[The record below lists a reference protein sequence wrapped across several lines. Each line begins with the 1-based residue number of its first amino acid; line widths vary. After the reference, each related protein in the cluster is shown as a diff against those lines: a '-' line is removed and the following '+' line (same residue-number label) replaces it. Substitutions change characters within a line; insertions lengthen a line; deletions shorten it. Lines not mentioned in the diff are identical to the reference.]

1 MTKEWLRELQEMA
14 AVIQKLEVIDRQL
27 DKPEVDIIISTGCE
41 DMPLSDMSVRM
52 YPKFFDAFK
61 QFIRELLKIFSD
73 AFEQA

>member
-14 AVIQKLEVIDRQL
+14 AVIQKLEEIDRQL

-61 QFIRELLKIFSD
+61 RLIREQLKIASD
-73 AFEQA
+73 AFERA

>member
-14 AVIQKLEVIDRQL
+14 AVIQELEAIDRQL

-61 QFIRELLKIFSD
+61 QFIRGQLKIVSD
-73 AFEQA
+73 AFERA

>member
-1 MTKEWLRELQEMA
+1 MTKEWLMELQEMA
-14 AVIQKLEVIDRQL
+14 AVIQKLEAIDRQL

-41 DMPLSDMSVRM
+41 DIQFSDMPVRM

-61 QFIRELLKIFSD
+61 QFIREQLKIVSG

>member
-14 AVIQKLEVIDRQL
+14 AVIQKLEAIDRQL

-41 DMPLSDMSVRM
+41 DMPLSDLSVRM
-52 YPKFFDAFK
+52 YPKFCDAF
-61 QFIRELLKIFSD
+61 QRLIREQLKIASD

>member
-1 MTKEWLRELQEMA
+1 MTKEWLRKLQEMA
-14 AVIQKLEVIDRQL
+14 ALIQKLEVIDRQL

-61 QFIRELLKIFSD
+61 QLIREQLKLVSD
-73 AFEQA
+73 AFDQA

>member
-1 MTKEWLRELQEMA
+1 MTKEWLRKLQEMA
-14 AVIQKLEVIDRQL
+14 ALIQKLEVIDRQL

-61 QFIRELLKIFSD
+61 QLIREQLKLVSD

>member
-14 AVIQKLEVIDRQL
+14 AVIQKLEAIDRQL

-41 DMPLSDMSVRM
+41 DMQFSDMPVRM

-61 QFIRELLKIFSD
+61 QFIREQLKIVSD